1 MGGWVFESNHPVGL
15 FSRDYMHVMHVCV
28 TYTQLHCLE
37 VKVIADVAMARMFCE
52 EYVMSGSGLILGLAV
67 LDS

>member
-15 FSRDYMHVMHVCV
+15 FSRDYVMHVCV
-28 TYTQLHCLE
+28 TYTQLHTLE
-37 VKVIADVAMARMFCE
+37 VKAIADVAMARMFCE